1 MKRNKTT
8 SMFLPLMLLLPL
20 CAGIAACQQ
29 ASDEPVKVGAVLSL
43 TGPGAGLGGPERNGI
58 LLAQKQIN
66 QEGGIRGRPL
76 QVIIEDD
83 GSKAD
88 IAKSKAEGLIHGEKV
103 VALLGPSLTA
113 STGAVA
119 SVTNRIGMPQLCM
132 TGLGPEIELSY
143 KSLFHMLPPQSL
155 NARAMLEY
163 ISKGL
168 NAKTLGVLYD
178 SGYGQLVMTHI
189 NQLRTDYGIQIVTEE
204 KFEVGATDVSTQA
217 AKVRAAKPDV
227 VGIIATS
234 PVPFRNAR
242 QMRIDQPIVSAV
254 GSSSYEYVKGMG
266 DFADDIVFPEFI
278 VSEDPLPHQQEFVD
292 LFVKEYGTL
301 PKTYDAAG
309 WDATHVIAQAL
320 NEAGPDASG
329 EAIAEAIRSNQYRG
343 VIARFNFAAPDMTGI
358 ELESYTYSKLVGGN
372 YTRLPFTAK

>member
-1 MKRNKTT
+1 MKQCLTRRI
-8 SMFLPLMLLLPL
+8 FLPLLLLPL
-20 CAGIAACQQ
+20 FGGIAACQQ

-66 QEGGIRGRPL
+66 ADGGIRGRPL
-76 QVIIEDD
+76 EVIVEDD

-88 IAKSKAEGLIHGEKV
+88 IAKSKAEGLIHGENV

-143 KSLFHMLPPQSL
+143 KSLFHILPPQSL

-163 ISKGL
+163 LSKGL
-168 NAKTLGVLYD
+168 NAKQIGVLYD

-189 NQLRTDYGIQIVTEE
+189 ENQAKDYGITIVAEE

-227 VGIIATS
+227 VGVIATS

-242 QMRIDQPIVSAV
+242 QMRITQPIVSAI

-266 DFADDIVFPEFI
+266 EFADDIVFPEFI
-278 VSEDPLPHQQEFVD
+278 VSEDPLPHQKAFVE

-309 WDATHVIAQAL
+309 WDATHIIAQAL
-320 NEAGPDASG
+320 NEAGPDADS
-329 EAIAEAIRSNQYRG
+329 EAIADAIRANRYRG
-343 VIARFNFAAPDMTGI
+343 VIASFNFAAPDMTGI
-358 ELESYTYSKLVGGN
+358 ELESYTYSKLVDGN
-372 YTRLPFTAK
+372 YTRLPFTAR

>member
-1 MKRNKTT
+1 MTRL
-8 SMFLPLMLLLPL
+8 FIRFIWRLLLLLPVI
-20 CAGIAACQQ
+20 AGISACQQ

-58 LLAQKQIN
+58 LLAQAQIN
-66 QEGGIRGRPL
+66 QNGGIRGRPL

-88 IAKSKAEGLIHGEKV
+88 IAKSKAEGLIHGENV

-113 STGAVA
+113 STGAAA

-143 KSLFHMLPPQSL
+143 KTLFHMLPPQSL

-163 ISKGL
+163 LSKGL
-168 NAKTLGVLYD
+168 NARQLGVLYD

-189 NQLRTDYGIQIVTEE
+189 ENHAGEYGIGIVAAE

-217 AKVRAAKPDV
+217 AKVRSAKPDV

-242 QMRIDQPIVSAV
+242 QMRITQPIVSAV

-266 DFADDIVFPEFI
+266 EFADDIVFPEFI
-278 VSEDPLPHQQEFVD
+278 VSEDPLPHQKEFVD

-320 NEAGPDASG
+320 NEAGPDAGS
-329 EAIAEAIRSNQYRG
+329 EAIAAAIRANRYRG
-343 VIARFNFAAPDMTGI
+343 VIAQFNFSAPDMTGI

>member
-1 MKRNKTT
+1 MKQSLRRR
-8 SMFLPLMLLLPL
+8 MFLPLLLLPL
-20 CAGIAACQQ
+20 FAGIPACEQ
-29 ASDEPVKVGAVLSL
+29 ADDQPVKVGAVLSL

-58 LLAQKQIN
+58 LLAQKLIN
-66 QEGGIRGRPL
+66 ERGGINGRPL
-76 QVIIEDD
+76 EVIIEDD

-88 IAKSKAEGLIHGEKV
+88 IAKSKAEGLIHGENV

-113 STGAVA
+113 STGAAA

-163 ISKGL
+163 LSKGL
-168 NAKTLGVLYD
+168 NARQLGVLYD

-189 NQLRTDYGIQIVTEE
+189 ENHAGDYGINIVAAE

-217 AKVRAAKPDV
+217 AKVRAAKPEV

-242 QMRIDQPIVSAV
+242 QMRITQPIVSAV

-266 DFADDIVFPEFI
+266 EFADDIVFPEFI
-278 VSEDPLPHQQEFVD
+278 VSEDPLPHQKEFVD

-320 NEAGPDASG
+320 SEVGPDAGS
-329 EAIAEAIRSNQYRG
+329 EAIAEAIRANRYRG
-343 VIARFNFAAPDMTGI
+343 VIASFNFAAPDMTGI
-358 ELESYTYSKLVGGN
+358 ELESYTYSKLVDGN